1 MSKSAYTWRLGVILG
16 VAILI
21 GAVLFSFPPI
31 AQDPSYHN
39 FADNRSFL
47 NVPNFADVFSNLPF
61 IVVGLLGLQLMKKLW
76 DDDSFFSQPS
86 EKWIWSTFFLG
97 TVLIS
102 FGSSYYHLKP
112 NNFSL
117 IWDRLPITIAF
128 MSLFASIIAERI
140 HFQAGIYLFPILLVM
155 GIGSVTFWQYTEQ
168 QGIGDL
174 RPYLLVQIFPI
185 VVIPLMLILFP
196 AQYTGVRFLLQALGW
211 YVLAK
216 LLELFDTVIFGLL
229 QGTISGHTLK
239 HLASGVAAYSL
250 FKYVKCRQKVPEHD

>member
-1 MSKSAYTWRLGVILG
+1 MSKSAYTWRLGMILG

-21 GAVLFSFPPI
+21 SAVLFSFPPI

-39 FADNRSFL
+39 FSDNRSFL
-47 NVPNFADVFSNLPF
+47 KVPNFADVFSNLPF

-155 GIGSVTFWQYTEQ
+155 GIGRVTFCHDTEQ

-211 YVLAK
+211 YILAK
-216 LLELFDTVIFGLL
+216 LLELFDTAIFGLL
-229 QGTISGHTLK
+229 QETISGHTLK